1 MKGYKISKNY
11 KKLWNLINNDY
22 EIPARILFNKKNK
35 KYDFVNIK
43 ISDNNKYMIY
53 NRGISYGLETDKKD
67 FLKVCKE
74 FNIEYIIPNDTV

>member
-35 KYDFVNIK
+35 N
-43 ISDNNKYMIY
+43 MI
-53 NRGISYGLETDKKD
+53 L
-67 FLKVCKE
+67 
-74 FNIEYIIPNDTV
+74 